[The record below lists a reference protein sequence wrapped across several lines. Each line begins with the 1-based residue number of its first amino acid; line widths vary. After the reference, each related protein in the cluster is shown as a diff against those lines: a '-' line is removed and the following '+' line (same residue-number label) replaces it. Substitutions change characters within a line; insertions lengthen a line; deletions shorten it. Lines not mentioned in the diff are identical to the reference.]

1 MKNYFATGVMIS
13 AFAVLTLA
21 GCGGGGGGGGAAS
34 VTKVVTK
41 AYLFGNMSSPASFGN
56 LSSSGKIATIQTSMA
71 IPTTEVMVNYSTT
84 PGATS
89 GVCVMRANAVAGQCI
104 LRDNVIVPS
113 GKVLVSTSDFV
124 ASTYDIASK
133 ILTVRMTNFGRAPLK
148 SSATGNGTEF
158 ATINLTLVKAGVTPS
173 TMPVI
178 DLVPTIGEELPDL
191 STAFLTG
198 RKVNFVTTYQ

>member
-1 MKNYFATGVMIS
+1 VMIS

-34 VTKVVTK
+34 VTKAATK

-56 LSSSGKIATIQTSMA
+56 LSSNARIASIQTSIT
-71 IPTTEVMVNYSTT
+71 IPTTEAMVNYSST

-89 GVCVMRANAVAGQCI
+89 GLCAMRANAGAGQCI

-113 GKVLVSTSDFV
+113 GKVLVSASDFI

-133 ILTVRMTNFGRAPLK
+133 TLTVRMTNFGRVPLK
-148 SSATGNGTEF
+148 SSTTGSGTEF
-158 ATINLTLVKAGVTPS
+158 ATINLTLVKAGVTPA
-173 TMPVI
+173 TMPLV

-191 STAFLTG
+191 STAFLVG